1 MAAGMVPF
9 ADVINYLDRHQ
20 GSMSLF
26 ATLGLIAV
34 TLAYVIFNR
43 HMVREMRET
52 RKLTVLPKL
61 AIRFTRVGPAHAL
74 VAVKNVGPGAA
85 LDVRM
90 TLRFVPL
97 DPAQQQPDVRP
108 WRINLMPPGD
118 EHDFMPQDLTGD
130 AIVSTWERIT
140 ISGTM
145 KNALG
150 ETIAID
156 DTFADLPEWRRLLES
171 AQERWLDVPEKRLA
185 SAFGDELGKSTSP
198 LGRALREV
206 ATAIRGRGEP

>member
-1 MAAGMVPF
+1 MAPF
-9 ADVINYLDRHQ
+9 ADVITYLDRHQ

-34 TLAYVIFNR
+34 TFAYVLINR
-43 HMVREMRET
+43 RMVAEMAQT

-61 AIRFTRVGPAHAL
+61 AIRFTRVGPMHAL

-90 TLRFVPL
+90 TLTFVPR
-97 DPAQQQPDVRP
+97 DPSKQQPDVRA

-118 EHDFMPQDLTGD
+118 EHDFLPQDLAGD
-130 AIVSTWERIT
+130 VIAATWERIT
-140 ISGTM
+140 ISGAM

-150 ETIAID
+150 ETFTID
-156 DTFADLPEWRRLLES
+156 DAFDDLPEWKRLLEN
-171 AQERWLDVPEKRLA
+171 AQERWVDVPEKRLA
-185 SAFGDELGKSTSP
+185 SAFGEVLGRPTSP
-198 LGRALREV
+198 LGRTLREIV
-206 ATAIRGRGEP
+206 AAIRAAGGSP

>member
-1 MAAGMVPF
+1 
-9 ADVINYLDRHQ
+9 
-20 GSMSLF
+20 MSLF

-34 TLAYVIFNR
+34 TLAYVIFNWR
-43 HMVREMRET
+43 MVREMRET
-52 RKLTVLPKL
+52 RRLTVLPKL
-61 AIRFTRVGPAHAL
+61 AINFSRVGPAHAL

-90 TLRFVPL
+90 TLTFVPR
-97 DPAQQQPDVRP
+97 DPAQQAPDVRP

-118 EHDFMPQDLTGD
+118 EHDFLPRDLTGD
-130 AIVSTWERIT
+130 AIAATWERIT

-156 DTFADLPEWRRLLES
+156 DTFADLPEWRRLLEK

-185 SAFGDELGKSTSP
+185 SAFGDLVGKPTTP
-198 LGRALREV
+198 LGRALREIS
-206 ATAIRGRGEP
+206 AAISRGAARPSTRERKPAQPA

>member
-1 MAAGMVPF
+1 MLPF
-9 ADVINYLDRHQ
+9 ADVISYLDRHQ
-20 GSMSLF
+20 GSMTLF

-34 TLAYVIFNR
+34 TLAYVIFNWR
-43 HMVREMRET
+43 MVREMRET

-90 TLRFVPL
+90 TLTFVPL
-97 DPAQQQPDVRP
+97 DPSKQQPDVRP

-118 EHDFMPQDLTGD
+118 EHDFLPQDLAGE
-130 AIVSTWERIT
+130 AIAATWKRIT

-145 KNALG
+145 KNALD
-150 ETIAID
+150 ETIQID
-156 DTFADLPEWRRLLES
+156 DTFADLPEWRRLLET

-185 SAFGDELGKSTSP
+185 SAFGDVLDRPRSP
-198 LGRALREV
+198 LGRALGDI
-206 ATAIRGRGEP
+206 ATAIRGSRGTP